1 MAGFPGRDA
10 RGGGRRGPRSA
21 VRIVGGEWRSRLV
34 EFLDRAGLRPTPD
47 RVRETV
53 FNWLGQRLDGKR
65 CLDLFAGSGAL
76 GFEAA
81 SRGAREVVLVE
92 ADRASAAVLREN
104 ATRLEAD
111 AVQVVEGDGLA
122 YAARPG
128 TDFDVVFLDPPF
140 DSDLLPRALA
150 AVRTRLAPG
159 GRIYVESPRGFV
171 PGEDWTVLREG
182 RAGQVVF
189 RMIVPRVPDAQT

>member
-1 MAGFPGRDA
+1 
-10 RGGGRRGPRSA
+10 
-21 VRIVGGEWRSRLV
+21 VGGEWRSRLV
-34 EFLDRAGLRPTPD
+34 EFLDRPGLRPTPD

-92 ADRASAAVLREN
+92 TDRATAALLREN
-104 ATRLEAD
+104 AARLGAA
-111 AVQVVEGDGLA
+111 AVRVVDGDGVA
-122 YAARPG
+122 FAARPG
-128 TDFDVVFLDPPF
+128 AEFDVVFLDPPF
-140 DSDLLPRALA
+140 DADLLPRALA

-171 PGEDWTVLREG
+171 VGDDWTVLREG

-189 RMIVPRVPDAQT
+189 RMIVPNEPDAQT